1 MDTRSLLSTLQEKSA
16 ALANQIK
23 HVVPFI
29 TWWSHIFQSEVS
41 VTQHIIIATNIN
53 KHFYFL
59 IRTWTWLFSR
69 RSEMPLKKFSFVF
82 YTYSN
87 FHSFF
92 CFVFFV
98 SYFCLEKVWRNITD
112 TLRCLQILPQYLKS
126 QKCYYY
132 NCYQFFSILTKA

>member
-16 ALANQIK
+16 ASANQIK

-92 CFVFFV
+92 CFVFFCFLFLPRESV
-98 SYFCLEKVWRNITD
+98 EEYYRYFKMPPNSAAIFEITEV
-112 TLRCLQILPQYLKS
+112 LLL
-126 QKCYYY
+126 
-132 NCYQFFSILTKA
+132 